1 MLTLDSP
8 SEDFIAEMQRL
19 REFYALKSVM
29 RYNSTRDTSV
39 HSESVAE
46 HLYGM
51 QVLANYFLPLED
63 PKGELDPMRIH
74 ELILYHELGEIETG
88 DIMFHRKSS
97 EQKQE
102 ERRAAERV
110 ATRLPESIRVLALE
124 RFLEFDA
131 AETPHAR
138 FADAIDK
145 VEPIFQLFDPVIGLT
160 LYKNMGVTK
169 DVAIGKKLLATEPYP
184 YMRRFLE
191 AWTER
196 AVALDAFP
204 G

>member
-1 MLTLDSP
+1 MLTLDS
-8 SEDFIAEMQRL
+8 SAEEFIAEMQRL
-19 REFYALKSVM
+19 RELYALKQVM
-29 RYNSTRDTSV
+29 RYNSTRDANA

-46 HLYGM
+46 HIFGM
-51 QVLANYFLPLED
+51 QTLANYFLPLED
-63 PKGELDPMRIH
+63 PARNLGAMHIH

-88 DIMFHRKSS
+88 DIMFHRKSN
-97 EQKQE
+97 EQKEE

-110 ATRLPESIRVLALE
+110 ASRLPESVGAVALD

-131 AETPHAR
+131 AETPEAK

-145 VEPIFQLFDPVIGLT
+145 VEPIFQLFDPVVGLS
-160 LYKNMGVTK
+160 LYKNMGITK
-169 DVAIGKKLLATEPYP
+169 EVAIGKKRIATETFPF
-184 YMRRFLE
+184 MRKFLD

-204 G
+204 E